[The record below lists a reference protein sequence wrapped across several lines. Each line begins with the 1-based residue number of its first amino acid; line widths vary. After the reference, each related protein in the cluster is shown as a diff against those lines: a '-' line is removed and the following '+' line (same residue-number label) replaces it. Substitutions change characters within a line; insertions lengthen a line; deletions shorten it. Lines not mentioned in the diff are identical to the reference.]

1 MRSSEDLEEKSSL
14 PPEELARRKH
24 QIWLIAGWMVL
35 GFCLAAALL
44 MGVFLLYRE
53 PLRQFL
59 IPLGG

>member
-1 MRSSEDLEEKSSL
+1 MRSSEDPEEKSSL

-59 IPLGG
+59 VSHGG

>member
-1 MRSSEDLEEKSSL
+1 MRSSEDPEEKSSL

-59 IPLGG
+59 VSLGG

>member
-1 MRSSEDLEEKSSL
+1 MRSSEDPEEKSSL

-59 IPLGG
+59 ISLGG

>member
-59 IPLGG
+59 ISLGG

>member
-59 IPLGG
+59 VSLGG